1 MILLQNLDP
10 GKIAS
15 EIVFSAF
22 GDFKLAKHGGSL
34 QSPGLFA
41 IPWRSFPRQLPA
53 PSPCPPVPC
62 PQFPGPRSLSPS
74 PKFPVPSLLK

>member
-10 GKIAS
+10 GKIVS

-34 QSPGLFA
+34 QSPGLFV
-41 IPWRSFPRQLPA
+41 IPWRSFSRPQLPA
-53 PSPCPPVPC
+53 PKSLSPSSLSPVPC
-62 PQFPGPRSLSPS
+62 PQVLVPLSQ
-74 PKFPVPSLLK
+74 VPCS